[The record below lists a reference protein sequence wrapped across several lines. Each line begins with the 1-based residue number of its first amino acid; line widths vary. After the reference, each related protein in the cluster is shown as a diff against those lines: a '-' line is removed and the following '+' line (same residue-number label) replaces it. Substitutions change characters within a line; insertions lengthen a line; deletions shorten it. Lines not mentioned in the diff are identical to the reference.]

1 MLSFT
6 RKCNDLIKLRSLL
19 SFWALSNW
27 LWDMPSRGLHNLDNF
42 EYYYKLFLHCKK
54 IQVFL
59 KIFRL
64 IWNVM
69 TAASKCSV
77 VCMSISSCVCN
88 RYWTFSED
96 RVKNLKVWILQKLSK
111 GSIEIRTEESD
122 GVCGVTLE
130 VNKVYLLNG

>member
-6 RKCNDLIKLRSLL
+6 RKCNDMIKLRSLL

-27 LWDMPSRGLHNLDNF
+27 LWHMPSRGLHNLDNF

-96 RVKNLKVWILQKLSK
+96 KMEFQRLNITEIVQGIHWNKNRRIRWCVWSN
-111 GSIEIRTEESD
+111 SWS
-122 GVCGVTLE
+122 
-130 VNKVYLLNG
+130 